1 MSRTLTISSALISPQ
16 ADKPLSPA
24 MVTALWVIADQIDQK
39 GIKEAAD
46 DALWLS
52 VPAKLLRGEGGRDDN
67 VWLRECLDRLTGVKI
82 NGDYRG
88 DPWGAVVLAEW
99 RIEQGGS
106 LVRLLLPPN
115 AVNVLR
121 APATFA
127 KVEAFA
133 AYKLEGHARRL
144 YAALADKKNMR
155 QKHWTFGLDEL
166 RDIFGVRGRKS
177 YDRFNSFRQRVLDPA
192 IAQVNDFGTV
202 AVKITP
208 EKVGRSITAIRFDW
222 EWKTIDQARETE
234 EENERHS
241 DARRQEVPL
250 QADAPPLSIAAAP
263 EKEVTDEER
272 GEVARILADF
282 KKPLPYD
289 PTWPD

>member
-1 MSRTLTISSALISPQ
+1 
-16 ADKPLSPA
+16 
-24 MVTALWVIADQIDQK
+24 MVTALWVIADQIDRK

-52 VPAKLLRGEGGRDDN
+52 VPAKLLRGESGRDDN

-88 DPWGAVVLAEW
+88 DPWGAVILAEW

-155 QKHWTFGLDEL
+155 QRHWTFGLDEL

-177 YDRFNSFRQRVLDPA
+177 YERFNSFRQRVLDPA
-192 IAQVNDFGTV
+192 LAQVTSFVPV

-208 EKVGRSITAIRFDW
+208 AKVGRSITAIRFDW

-234 EENERHS
+234 EENERHT
-241 DARRQEVPL
+241 DARRKEKPL
-250 QADAPPLSIAAAP
+250 QPDAPPLSDVADDEPELTPERRAELAAM
-263 EKEVTDEER
+263 
-272 GEVARILADF
+272 LAD
-282 KKPLPYD
+282 LRENLD
-289 PTWPD
+289 ANRT

>member
-1 MSRTLTISSALISPQ
+1 
-16 ADKPLSPA
+16 
-24 MVTALWVIADQIDQK
+24 MVTALWVIADQIDRK

-52 VPAKLLRGEGGRDDN
+52 VPAKLLRGESGRDDN

-88 DPWGAVVLAEW
+88 DPWGAVILAEW

-155 QKHWTFGLDEL
+155 QRHWTFGLDEL

-177 YDRFNSFRQRVLDPA
+177 YERFNSFLQRVLDPA

-234 EENERHS
+234 EENERHT
-241 DARRQEVPL
+241 DARRKEKPL
-250 QADAPPLSIAAAP
+250 QPDAPPLSDVADDEPELTPERRAELAAM
-263 EKEVTDEER
+263 
-272 GEVARILADF
+272 LAD
-282 KKPLPYD
+282 LRENLD
-289 PTWPD
+289 ANRT